1 MGGSQFAHPLSQSYV
16 HHLHHRH
23 HHFYTDVHQLQE
35 GGGIQLLHVGSV
47 CKFVLIQGFLMTS
60 VLGKAQE
67 GANLTTFRKVLSSFS
82 LIAMILI
89 STGLLMNI
97 IFKGKTFI

>member
-1 MGGSQFAHPLSQSYV
+1 
-16 HHLHHRH
+16 
-23 HHFYTDVHQLQE
+23 
-35 GGGIQLLHVGSV
+35 
-47 CKFVLIQGFLMTS
+47 MTS
-60 VLGKAQE
+60 VLGKAQD